1 MKNQKLKQ
9 MLAQPIPKNGQVRL
23 GDAPGLVVTLVVIA
37 LVIAVSAIVLTDFRD
52 TQTAGSFAHNATTD
66 GLTAIDNVSN
76 QIGTVGTI
84 VIAAILL
91 GLIVTAFVFFQR
103 R

>member
-1 MKNQKLKQ
+1 MKTKLDMSNK
-9 MLAQPIPKNGQVRL
+9 GQVRL

-37 LVIAVSAIVLTDFRD
+37 LVIAVSSIVLTDFQG
-52 TQTAGSFAHNATTD
+52 TTTANSFAFNATED

-76 QIGTVGTI
+76 QLGTVGTI